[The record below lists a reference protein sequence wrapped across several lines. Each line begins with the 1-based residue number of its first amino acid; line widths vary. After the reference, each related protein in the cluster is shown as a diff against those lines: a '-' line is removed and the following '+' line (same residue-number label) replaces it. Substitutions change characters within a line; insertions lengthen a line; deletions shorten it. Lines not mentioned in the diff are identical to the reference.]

1 VRIPLVPL
9 TVIVG
14 LTACATL
21 GQPEGPAP
29 TPAQEVVLRVDTVV
43 RYDTV
48 QVDTT
53 SDEAEARAARLQL
66 QLMESVA
73 LIAEL
78 RRALDGQRQEVVRNM
93 AKLQSQAN
101 RAEAASGMA
110 EAELA
115 LQALAG
121 IPEGASSDEHGRGT
135 QLLRQATTE
144 FAMENYGGALYLATE
159 ARSAAAGGLERLR
172 GLGTGARQAGE
183 APFALPVPL
192 VTVARSNVRAGPGLD
207 RGIRMTLDADARVTG
222 LSYTSEWVRIA
233 LEDGNEGWIFHT
245 LVRSLHL
252 DGRRP

>member
-1 VRIPLVPL
+1 MRIPLVPL
-9 TVIVG
+9 TVLVA

-21 GQPEGPAP
+21 GQPEGSAP
-29 TPAQEVVLRVDTVV
+29 DATPETVVAVDTVI

-48 QVDTT
+48 VVETT
-53 SDEAEARAARLQL
+53 SEEAETRAARLQL
-66 QLMESVA
+66 QLLESEA

-115 LQALAG
+115 LRALAG
-121 IPEGASSDEHGRGT
+121 TPEGTASDEHGRGT

-172 GLGTGARQAGE
+172 GLGPGLRQDGE
-183 APFALPVPL
+183 APFAIPVPL
-192 VTVARSNVRAGPGLD
+192 RTVSRSNVRTGPGLD
-207 RGIRMTLDADARVTG
+207 HGIRMTLDAETSVTG
-222 LSYTSEWVRIA
+222 LSYTSKWVRIA

-245 LVRSLHL
+245 LVRSVDLE
-252 DGRRP
+252 GRP